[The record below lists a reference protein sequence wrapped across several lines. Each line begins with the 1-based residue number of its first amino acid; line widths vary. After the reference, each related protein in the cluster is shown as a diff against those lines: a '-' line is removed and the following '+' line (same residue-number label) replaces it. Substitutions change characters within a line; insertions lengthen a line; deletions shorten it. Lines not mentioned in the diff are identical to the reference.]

1 MQDFRQLKVWSK
13 AHGLALAI
21 YKATRTFPTE
31 ERYGLVSQMRRSAV
45 SVPSN
50 LAEGC
55 GRGSDRDFARFVH
68 IAAGSVSELEYQ
80 ILLAYELGY
89 LREASVQQLDLQAN
103 EIKKMLGGLIQRLTQ
118 ES

>member
-1 MQDFRQLKVWSK
+1 
-13 AHGLALAI
+13 
-21 YKATRTFPTE
+21 
-31 ERYGLVSQMRRSAV
+31 MRRSSV

-55 GRGSDRDFARFVH
+55 GRGSDKDFARFVH

-80 ILLAYELGY
+80 CLLAYELGY
-89 LREASVQQLDLQAN
+89 LQKPEHQQLDDQAI
-103 EIKKMLGGLIQRLTQ
+103 EVKKMLHSLIQRLKQ